1 MHYFL
6 TISNL
11 ILLFAVISYL
21 KNKEKI
27 VRIFLNISF
36 FFIIVFFVLL
46 IIPDLSKRVLD
57 HIHVR
62 DIYVVNLDLI
72 LFNYSYIQNSNG
84 ASRIVLIILLILFTN
99 LIYNIKNNTI
109 YKRLFFL
116 IFLISIILFY
126 YQSRINTI
134 FYILY
139 LFSWCFLSAKIKLK
153 NKFYI
158 IIFFIIIPFLSVNF
172 YNNNILNL
180 EKKIH
185 KKEFFQDQQEQITE
199 KNIFTNFVNLFRQ
212 VDKNLN
218 LGFNENRLLKIDNSY
233 DESYDEEVFVNCETI
248 LGSRFLKTIDNYS
261 SGRLCGWKIL
271 INDINKEN
279 ILFGK
284 GFFYD
289 RIFLKKYQKL
299 SSNTYINIIYNSGII
314 GFGSILIFIILIS
327 SNIKKIVKLSK
338 HSNLKFN
345 LSIYIII
352 YLSLRS
358 LFEDTLAFTSIDLIL
373 FLNCLTVVLFKVN
386 KLKKN

>member
-1 MHYFL
+1 
-6 TISNL
+6 
-11 ILLFAVISYL
+11 
-21 KNKEKI
+21 
-27 VRIFLNISF
+27 
-36 FFIIVFFVLL
+36 
-46 IIPDLSKRVLD
+46 LSKRVLD

-218 LGFNENRLLKIDNSY
+218 LGFNENR
-233 DESYDEEVFVNCETI
+233 
-248 LGSRFLKTIDNYS
+248 
-261 SGRLCGWKIL
+261 
-271 INDINKEN
+271 
-279 ILFGK
+279 
-284 GFFYD
+284 
-289 RIFLKKYQKL
+289 
-299 SSNTYINIIYNSGII
+299 
-314 GFGSILIFIILIS
+314 
-327 SNIKKIVKLSK
+327 
-338 HSNLKFN
+338 
-345 LSIYIII
+345 
-352 YLSLRS
+352 
-358 LFEDTLAFTSIDLIL
+358 
-373 FLNCLTVVLFKVN
+373 
-386 KLKKN
+386 

>member
-1 MHYFL
+1 
-6 TISNL
+6 
-11 ILLFAVISYL
+11 
-21 KNKEKI
+21 
-27 VRIFLNISF
+27 
-36 FFIIVFFVLL
+36 
-46 IIPDLSKRVLD
+46 
-57 HIHVR
+57 
-62 DIYVVNLDLI
+62 
-72 LFNYSYIQNSNG
+72 
-84 ASRIVLIILLILFTN
+84 LIILLILFTN

-153 NKFYI
+153 NKFNI

-185 KKEFFQDQQEQITE
+185 KKEIFQDQQEQIIE

-212 VDKNLN
+212 IDKNLN

-233 DESYDEEVFVNCETI
+233 DESYDEEMFVNCETI

-271 INDINKEN
+271 I
-279 ILFGK
+279 
-284 GFFYD
+284 
-289 RIFLKKYQKL
+289 
-299 SSNTYINIIYNSGII
+299 
-314 GFGSILIFIILIS
+314 
-327 SNIKKIVKLSK
+327 
-338 HSNLKFN
+338 
-345 LSIYIII
+345 
-352 YLSLRS
+352 
-358 LFEDTLAFTSIDLIL
+358 
-373 FLNCLTVVLFKVN
+373 
-386 KLKKN
+386 